1 MRETMC
7 TAEAKEFNAIEQ
19 EYEDLTEQLN
29 KGLITR
35 EELKTGCVKLLKQL
49 DELENKYN
57 EIYEQQE
64 QQEQKQAKLL

>member
-19 EYEDLTEQLN
+19 EYADLTEQLS

-35 EELKTGCVKLLKQL
+35 EELKTGCIKLLKQL

-64 QQEQKQAKLL
+64 QKQAKLL